1 MSRVVFNELFK
12 SVVGITESVATV
24 VLAPVSVVVE
34 VADAALKPV
43 AEVAKDLADDIKS
56 AVK

>member
-1 MSRVVFNELFK
+1 MFNELFK